1 MNETLQ
7 IVICLVIPFLGT
19 TLGSAM
25 VFLMKNKINKKIQ
38 KLLLGFAAGVMMAAS
53 VWSLL
58 IPSID
63 MSKEQGKIQW
73 LPAAMGFLLG
83 IGFLLLLDSLTPHLH
98 MSSKKPEG
106 LKAKLKNETML
117 VLAVTLHNIPE
128 GMAVG
133 VVLAAVASGNVR
145 FNNYISNSIG
155 TWNSNSEFPR
165 RSNNINAIKNRRKN
179 KDKGFLRWNAIRDSR
194 TNSSNNYN
202 ITYRID
208 YANITIFTSIC
219 SRSNGICSCRRINT
233 RSIRR
238 RT

>member
-25 VFLMKNKINKKIQ
+25 VFLMKNKMNKKIQ

-63 MSKEQGKIQW
+63 MSKEQGKVQW
-73 LPAAMGFLLG
+73 FPAAMGFLLG

-155 TWNSNSEFPR
+155 TGNSNSELSR
-165 RSNNINAIKNRRKN
+165 RSNNINAIKSRRKN

-219 SRSNGICSCRRINT
+219 SRSNGICCS
-233 RSIRR
+233 
-238 RT
+238 

>member
-25 VFLMKNKINKKIQ
+25 VFLMKNKMNKKIQ

-63 MSKEQGKIQW
+63 MSKEQGKVQW
-73 LPAAMGFLLG
+73 FPAAMGFLLG

-155 TWNSNSEFPR
+155 TGNSNSELSR
-165 RSNNINAIKNRRKN
+165 RSNNINAIKSRRKN

-202 ITYRID
+202 ITYRIY
-208 YANITIFTSIC
+208 YADITIFIIIC
-219 SRSNGICSCRRINT
+219 SRSNDICSC
-233 RSIRR
+233 
-238 RT
+238 

>member
-25 VFLMKNKINKKIQ
+25 VFLMKNKMNKKIQ

-63 MSKEQGKIQW
+63 MSKEQGKVQW
-73 LPAAMGFLLG
+73 FPAAMGFLLG
-83 IGFLLLLDSLTPHLH
+83 IGFLLLLDSLIPHLH

-155 TWNSNSEFPR
+155 TGNSNSELSR
-165 RSNNINAIKNRRKN
+165 RSNNINAIKSRRKN
-179 KDKGFLRWNAIRDSR
+179 KDKGILRWNVIRHSR

-202 ITYRID
+202 ITYRI
-208 YANITIFTSIC
+208 YYTNITIFTIIC
-219 SRSNGICSCRRINT
+219 SRSNGICS
-233 RSIRR
+233 S
-238 RT
+238 

>member
-25 VFLMKNKINKKIQ
+25 VFLIKNKINKKIQ
-38 KLLLGFAAGVMMAAS
+38 KLLLGFAAGVMIAAS

-63 MSKEQGKIQW
+63 MSKEQRKVQW
-73 LPAAMGFLLG
+73 FPAAIGFLLG
-83 IGFLLLLDSLTPHLH
+83 IGFLLILDSLTPHLH

-155 TWNSNSEFPR
+155 TGNSNSEFPR

-179 KDKGFLRWNAIRDSR
+179 KDKGILRWNVIRDSR
-194 TNSSNNYN
+194 ANSSHNYN
-202 ITYRID
+202 ITYRI
-208 YANITIFTSIC
+208 YYTNITIFTIIC
-219 SRSNGICSCRRINT
+219 SRSNGICGC
-233 RSIRR
+233 
-238 RT
+238 